1 MKKFLVALLALM
13 MVINMTGCSKK
24 DDSQPSGDETPSGEV
39 KEYAF
44 KVWCAD
50 AIVDTTKAQLDKF
63 AAEHPEYKLTFTVEA
78 VGEGDAAT
86 SMTTDVEAGADIY
99 CFAQDQLARLV
110 QANALAKPGQKAVA
124 TIKES
129 NDGGSVKAATFEN
142 EIYCYPLTSDN
153 GYYMYYDKSVI
164 AEDHL
169 DDLTAILADCNAAGK
184 LFSFELCNSAWYAA
198 SFFFG
203 TGCVSEWV
211 MNGTDIVKYNDTFN
225 SDAGLI
231 AAKGM
236 KEIVTNAA
244 FNDSSQASE
253 FQSGSAVVVSGPWDY
268 NTAKEA
274 LGDNFGVTDLPS
286 FTVDGKS
293 YHIGSFSGNKLMGVK
308 PQQDA
313 EKAAV
318 ASLIAQFLTGEA
330 CQQERFEK
338 HGWGPSNKAVQA
350 TDAVKNDPA
359 LNALATQNEY
369 AVPQGQYPGA
379 WWDIGKAI
387 GSAIREKGAAATDD
401 DLKAILQSYSDQLA
415 ALLTVDPV
423 EARKWAV
430 IGAVAGTNWDTDLP
444 MTEDPAGTWT
454 SDALELHAGE
464 EFKVRRG
471 ASWDFNLGSTGAGG
485 DNFKVEEDG
494 TYKIVLTME
503 NDDAWESGKVE
514 LIKQ

>member
-24 DDSQPSGDETPSGEV
+24 EEPQPSGDDTPQEEV

-236 KEIVTNAA
+236 KEIITNAA
-244 FNDSSQASE
+244 FNDSSAASE

-387 GSAIREKGAAATDD
+387 GSAIREKGEAATDD

-415 ALLTVDPV
+415 ALLTVDPA